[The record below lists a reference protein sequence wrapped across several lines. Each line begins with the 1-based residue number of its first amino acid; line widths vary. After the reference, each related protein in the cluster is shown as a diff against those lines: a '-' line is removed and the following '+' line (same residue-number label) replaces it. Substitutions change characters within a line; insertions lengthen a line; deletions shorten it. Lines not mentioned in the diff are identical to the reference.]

1 MELKGIPSKC
11 LKTGSEECKEYLAN
25 VWNEEIVA
33 QCHFPDELKLAD
45 VTPIFKKNDPI
56 SAKNYRPVSVLPT
69 VSKVFERIMQ
79 KQIVNFMNAYL
90 SLYLCGY
97 RKGFSTQTA
106 LLSLLEKWKKCL
118 DKNGYA
124 AAVLMDL
131 SKAFDT
137 INHELLIAKLHAYG
151 FSKNSL
157 TLIRSYLR
165 NRLQHVKI
173 NKSFSSWSE
182 LLLGVPQGSVLGP
195 LLFNI
200 YLNDLFFMLKEIEV
214 CNFADDTT
222 PFVCD
227 QELFVVIEKLEKHAN
242 LAIVWFEN
250 NFMKLNTDKCHL
262 LVSGHKFEHVFL
274 KVGEDTIWESDKVKL
289 LGITIDKELKFDEH
303 VSHICLK
310 ANQKLSVLSRMCNF
324 LSLEKRRIIYKSF
337 IESQFKYCPLVWFF
351 HSRTSNNRIN
361 KLHER
366 ALRLVYGDYNSTFE
380 TLLEKDNS
388 FTIHFKSI
396 QKLAIEIYKCLNGM
410 SVSDIK
416 DLFPINTNRYK
427 DNNDLMIPS
436 VNTELKGKNSLR
448 YLGPVIWNSIPS
460 DIRNVK
466 SLSVFESKI
475 KQWKP
480 DCPCR
485 LCKSFVQGVGFSNI
499 K

>member
-1 MELKGIPSKC
+1 MKPFISDKCNLSSKITLVEEGKIISDDMELANTFQNFFDNAVSSLNLQCDKSFLTDTSNLDNPIDAAIEKFKNHPSISLLNKHLDNNKEQAAFDFDFVNEDDILKELNNLDSKKNGTFKGIPSKC

-90 SLYLCGY
+90 SPYLCGY

-200 YLNDLFFMLKEIEV
+200 YL
-214 CNFADDTT
+214 
-222 PFVCD
+222 
-227 QELFVVIEKLEKHAN
+227 
-242 LAIVWFEN
+242 IV
-250 NFMKLNTDKCHL
+250 MTY
-262 LVSGHKFEHVFL
+262 FL
-274 KVGEDTIWESDKVKL
+274 
-289 LGITIDKELKFDEH
+289 
-303 VSHICLK
+303 C
-310 ANQKLSVLSRMCNF
+310 
-324 LSLEKRRIIYKSF
+324 
-337 IESQFKYCPLVWFF
+337 
-351 HSRTSNNRIN
+351 
-361 KLHER
+361 
-366 ALRLVYGDYNSTFE
+366 
-380 TLLEKDNS
+380 
-388 FTIHFKSI
+388 
-396 QKLAIEIYKCLNGM
+396 
-410 SVSDIK
+410 
-416 DLFPINTNRYK
+416 
-427 DNNDLMIPS
+427 
-436 VNTELKGKNSLR
+436 
-448 YLGPVIWNSIPS
+448 
-460 DIRNVK
+460 
-466 SLSVFESKI
+466 
-475 KQWKP
+475 
-480 DCPCR
+480 
-485 LCKSFVQGVGFSNI
+485 
-499 K
+499 